1 MTELLYG
8 YEYKEEI
15 RALFTEYTNMLIEN
29 DSGFKAYL
37 GIQNYDDEIEHLEH
51 KYGLPD
57 GRLYLLTVDGKAAGC
72 GAIRK
77 LDGDKCEMK
86 RMYVRPEYR
95 GNKYGELI
103 MNKLIDDARE
113 TGYKHML
120 LDTLPFLKSAIAM
133 YYKRGFY
140 DIPCYNDSPM
150 DTTIFMQF
158 DL

>member
-15 RALFTEYTNMLIEN
+15 RALFTEYTNMLVEN
-29 DSGFKAYL
+29 DSTFRQYL
-37 GIQNYDDEIEHLEH
+37 DIQNYDDEIEHLEH

-77 LDGDKCEMK
+77 LDDDKCEMK